1 MLTFTQF
8 LIAEALKPSGPK
20 FKRAKINSVVPRQ
33 KKVGGMKPMG
43 GTKPKFK
50 KPPKAPKGGGFLN
63 ALAPPTKLKN
73 PLMPTTGKKN
83 KNPFLAKPKKPLV
96 KKKNAMM
103 PKAKMP
109 GASGIKRPKPLGTML
124 GQWAKKKLGI

>member
-1 MLTFTQF
+1 MLTFDQF
-8 LIAEALKPSGPK
+8 ILQEATTGPK
-20 FKRAKINSVVPRQ
+20 SFKRAKINSVIPRQ
-33 KKVGGMKPMG
+33 KKVGGMKSMG
-43 GTKPKFK
+43 GMKPKFK

-63 ALAPPTKLKN
+63 ALAPPTKMKN
-73 PLMPTTGKKN
+73 PLMPTAGKKN

-103 PKAKMP
+103 PKGKMP
-109 GASGIKRPKPLGTML
+109 GVSGIKRPKPLGTML